1 MTDRPASWRMP
12 TRKQME
18 RMAAAAP
25 VGGKTPPARGL
36 GPNDDLPP
44 EYWQALMDDGC
55 RRRPSGPRR
64 VRKPA
69 AAVSEIP
76 QHLLRVSCRRCGRTV
91 EIQKADAVRLYG
103 HAAIWRDVGQRLLDN
118 TCTIRTGRHEEDGCW
133 PSYDQP

>member
-18 RMAAAAP
+18 RMAAAVDRKAP
-25 VGGKTPPARGL
+25 APA
-36 GPNDDLPP
+36 GPAPDDDLPP
-44 EYWQALMDDGC
+44 EYWQALLDDPRADGANPPP
-55 RRRPSGPRR
+55 RASGRALR
-64 VRKPA
+64 LD
-69 AAVSEIP
+69 EIP

-103 HAAIWRDVGQRLLDN
+103 QIAIWRDVGQRLLDN

-133 PSYDQP
+133 PSYDV